1 MTGIIIACGGA
12 LITATASIVTL
23 LLTRKWQKED
33 RTADRITEL
42 SGKIDTVQSDLKDH
56 IIRDAEADAKQAR
69 RRIINFAD
77 ECRRGMQHSSEH
89 FDSILDDITFYKHY
103 CEEHPSF
110 KNEKAAHSIKYVDDV
125 YDKTKRE
132 NAFI

>member
-1 MTGIIIACGGA
+1 MIGIITACGSA
-12 LITATASIVTL
+12 LIAAIVSIMTL
-23 LLTRKWQKED
+23 ILNRKWQKED

-42 SGKIDTVQSDLKDH
+42 SGKIDNVNDTLTNH
-56 IIRDAEADAKQAR
+56 IKTDAEQDAKQAR

-77 ECRRGMQHSSEH
+77 ECRRGLKHSSEH

-103 CEEHPSF
+103 CEQHPSF
-110 KNEKAAHSIKYVDDV
+110 RNEKAAHSIKYVDDI
-125 YDKTKRE
+125 YDQTKRE

>member
-1 MTGIIIACGGA
+1 MTAILIACGGA
-12 LITATASIVTL
+12 LITATVSIVTL
-23 LLTRKWQKED
+23 LLNRKWQKED
-33 RTADRITEL
+33 KTADRITEL
-42 SGKIDTVQSDLKDH
+42 SGKIDRVQSDLKDH

-77 ECRRGMQHSSEH
+77 ECRRGLQHSSEH